1 MNAITPPH
9 LKWPADAG
17 CTAVPY
23 SVFNNQEVYDL
34 EQAKIYNGKTWNFL
48 AAEAELPEKGSFK
61 STYIGDTPV
70 VVTRGQ
76 DDEVYAWVNRCA
88 HRGAEICRERHGI
101 SEDGAYTCVYHQWA
115 YDAKG
120 DLRGVPFQRGLGG
133 KGGMPKDFDKKQHGL
148 RKVRVVNYHGAIF
161 GTFSNE
167 TPDIEE
173 YMGEDVAYH
182 FKRLMHK
189 PIEILGTTR
198 QHIAGN
204 WKFYSENTKDPYH
217 ASLLHLFHATF
228 GLYRSSQ
235 KGASIVNND
244 FHSVLWASS
253 GTEDENA
260 LDDMKKDKLRTL
272 QTGEYKLRDA
282 SLLAGTQEFDDGIT
296 LVILSLFPSLVLQQ
310 IQNTLAFRQI
320 LPKGKDE
327 FELVWTYFGY
337 KDDTE
342 ELRNYR
348 LKQFNLI
355 GPGGLISMEDGEST
369 ELCQNAIIRDGE
381 YTNVIQ
387 MAGTEPSG
395 DDHLVTEG
403 LIRGLWQGYQKI
415 MDF

>member
-1 MNAITPPH
+1 MNTPAH
-9 LKWPADAG
+9 LKWPDNAD

-23 SVFNNQEVYDL
+23 SVFNSQEVYDL
-34 EQAKIYNGKTWNFL
+34 EQQKLYNGPTWNYL
-48 AAEAELPEKGSFK
+48 AAADELPEKGSFK

-76 DDEVYAWVNRCA
+76 DDEFYAWVNRCA
-88 HRGAEICRERHGI
+88 HRGAEICRERHGK
-101 SEDGAYTCVYHQWA
+101 SEDGAFTCVYHQWA

-120 DLRGVPFQRGLGG
+120 DLHGIPFQRGLAG

-148 RKVRVVNYHGAIF
+148 RKVRLANYHGVLF
-161 GTFSNE
+161 GTFSE
-167 TPDIEE
+167 QTPDIES
-173 YMGEDVAYH
+173 YMGEDVSH
-182 FKRLMHK
+182 HLKRIMNR
-189 PIEILGTTR
+189 PIEILGHTR
-198 QHIAGN
+198 QSIAGN

-235 KGASIVNND
+235 KGESIINND

-253 GTEDENA
+253 GTESESA
-260 LDDMKKDKLRTL
+260 LDDMRKDKLRTL
-272 QTGEYKLRDA
+272 QTGEYALQDP
-282 SLLAGTQEFDDGIT
+282 SLLAGQQEFDDGVT
-296 LVILSLFPSLVLQQ
+296 LVILSLFPSLVMQQ

-320 LPKGKDE
+320 LPKSKDE

-337 KDDTE
+337 KDDSE
-342 ELRNYR
+342 ELRNIR

-355 GPGGLISMEDGEST
+355 GPGGFISMEDGEST
-369 ELCQNAIIRDGE
+369 ELCQNAIVRDGA

-387 MAGTEPSG
+387 MAGKEAKG

-403 LIRGLWQGYQKI
+403 LIRGLWKGYREI

>member
-1 MNAITPPH
+1 MSTPEH

-23 SVFNNQEVYDL
+23 SVFNSEEVYEL
-34 EQAKIYNGKTWNFL
+34 EQEKIYNGKTWNFL
-48 AAEAELPEKGSFK
+48 AAEAEIPDKGSFK

-76 DDEVYAWVNRCA
+76 DDEIYAWVNRCA
-88 HRGAEICRERHGI
+88 HRGAEICRERHGK
-101 SEDGAYTCVYHQWA
+101 SEDGAFTCVYHQWA

-120 DLRGVPFQRGLGG
+120 DLRGVPFQRGLAG

-148 RKVRVVNYHGAIF
+148 RTVRVVNYHGVVF
-161 GTFSNE
+161 GTFSDD
-167 TPDIEE
+167 TPDIET
-173 YMGEDVAYH
+173 YMGEDVNH
-182 FKRLMHK
+182 HLKRIMNR
-189 PIEILGTTR
+189 PIEILGHTR

-235 KGASIVNND
+235 KGESIVNND

-253 GTEDENA
+253 GTEDKTA

-272 QTGEYKLRDA
+272 QTGEYTLQDPT
-282 SLLAGTQEFDDGIT
+282 LLKGQQEFDDGVT
-296 LVILSLFPSLVLQQ
+296 LVILSLFPSLVMQQ

-320 LPKGKDE
+320 LPKGKDA

-337 KDDTE
+337 QDDSE
-342 ELRNYR
+342 ELRNIR

-369 ELCQNAIIRDGE
+369 ELCQKAIVRDGSR
-381 YTNVIQ
+381 TNVIQ
-387 MAGTEPSG
+387 MAGKDPVG

-403 LIRGLWQGYQKI
+403 LIRGLWKGYQEL
-415 MDF
+415 MGF

>member
-1 MNAITPPH
+1 M
-9 LKWPADAG
+9 
-17 CTAVPY
+17 
-23 SVFNNQEVYDL
+23 
-34 EQAKIYNGKTWNFL
+34 
-48 AAEAELPEKGSFK
+48 
-61 STYIGDTPV
+61 
-70 VVTRGQ
+70 
-76 DDEVYAWVNRCA
+76 YAWVNRCA
-88 HRGAEICRERHGI
+88 HRGAEICRERHGK
-101 SEDGAYTCVYHQWA
+101 SEDGAYTCVYHQWS

-120 DLRGVPFQRGLGG
+120 DLRGVPFQRGLAG

-161 GTFSNE
+161 GTFSDD
-167 TPDIEE
+167 TPDIED

-182 FKRLMHK
+182 FKRIMHK

-235 KGASIVNND
+235 KGESISNND
-244 FHSVLWASS
+244 FHSVLWASG
-253 GTEDENA
+253 GTEDESA

-272 QTGEYKLRDA
+272 QTGEYELQDM
-282 SLLAGTQEFDDGIT
+282 SLLAGTQEFEDNVT

-337 KDDTE
+337 KDDSE
-342 ELRNYR
+342 EVRNYR

-369 ELCQNAIIRDGE
+369 ELCQNAIVRDGE

-387 MAGTEPSG
+387 MAGKEASG

-403 LIRGLWQGYQKI
+403 LIRGLWKGYKEL

>member
-1 MNAITPPH
+1 MTTPDH

-23 SVFNNQEVYDL
+23 SVFNTQEVYEL
-34 EQAKIYNGKTWNFL
+34 EQEKIYNGKTWNFL
-48 AAEAELPEKGSFK
+48 AAEAEIPDKGSFK
-61 STYIGDTPV
+61 STFIGDTPV

-76 DDEVYAWVNRCA
+76 DNEIYAWVNRCA
-88 HRGAEICRERHGI
+88 HRGAEICRERHGK
-101 SEDGAYTCVYHQWA
+101 SEDGVYTCVYHQWA

-120 DLRGVPFQRGLGG
+120 DLRGVPFQRGLAG

-148 RKVRVVNYHGAIF
+148 RTVRVVNYHGAVF
-161 GTFSNE
+161 GTFSE
-167 TPDIEE
+167 QTPDIET
-173 YMGEDVAYH
+173 YMGADVSYH
-182 FKRLMHK
+182 MKRLLNR
-189 PIEILGTTR
+189 PLEILGTTR
-198 QHIAGN
+198 QYIAGN

-235 KGASIVNND
+235 KGESIVNND

-253 GTEDENA
+253 GTEDKTA

-272 QTGEYKLRDA
+272 QTGEYKLQDP
-282 SLLAGTQEFDDGIT
+282 SLLKGQQEFDDGIT

-337 KDDTE
+337 KDDSE
-342 ELRNYR
+342 ELRNIR

-369 ELCQNAIIRDGE
+369 ELCQKAIVRDGSR
-381 YTNVIQ
+381 TNVIQ
-387 MAGTEPSG
+387 MAGKEPVG

-403 LIRGLWQGYQKI
+403 LIRGLWKGYQEL
-415 MDF
+415 MEF

>member
-1 MNAITPPH
+1 MSTTPEH
-9 LKWPADAG
+9 LKEAG

-23 SVFNNQEVYDL
+23 SVFNNQEVYEL
-34 EQAKIYNGKTWNFL
+34 EQEKIYNGDTWHFL
-48 AAEAELPEKGSFK
+48 AATAEIPDKGSFK

-88 HRGAEICRERHGI
+88 HRGAEVCRERHGK
-101 SEDGAYTCVYHQWA
+101 SEDGVFACVYHQWA

-120 DLRGVPFQRGLGG
+120 DLHGVPFQRGLAG
-133 KGGMPKDFDKKQHGL
+133 KGGMPKDFDKKQHSL
-148 RKVRVVNYHGAIF
+148 RKVRVVVFQDTVF
-161 GTFSNE
+161 GTFGDN

-198 QHIAGN
+198 QYIAGN

-235 KGASIVNND
+235 KGESIVNND
-244 FHSVLWASS
+244 YHSVLWASS
-253 GTEDENA
+253 GTESADA

-272 QTGEYKLRDA
+272 QTGEYELKDP
-282 SLLAGTQEFDDGIT
+282 SLLKGQQEFDDGIT

-342 ELRNYR
+342 ELRNIR

-355 GPGGLISMEDGEST
+355 GPAGLISMEDGEST
-369 ELCQNAIIRDGE
+369 ELCQNAIVRDGQ

-387 MAGTEPSG
+387 MDGKEATGN
-395 DDHLVTEG
+395 DHLVTEG
-403 LIRGLWQGYQKI
+403 LIRGLWKGYKELMQ
-415 MDF
+415 F

>member
-1 MNAITPPH
+1 MSTPEH

-23 SVFNNQEVYDL
+23 SVFNSEEVYEL
-34 EQAKIYNGKTWNFL
+34 EQEKIYNGKTWNFL
-48 AAEAELPEKGSFK
+48 AAEAEIPDKGSFK

-76 DDEVYAWVNRCA
+76 DDEIYAWVNRCA
-88 HRGAEICRERHGI
+88 HRGAEICRERHGK
-101 SEDGAYTCVYHQWA
+101 SEDGVYTCVYHQWA

-120 DLRGVPFQRGLGG
+120 DLRGVPFQRGLAG

-148 RKVRVVNYHGAIF
+148 RTVRVINYHGVVF
-161 GTFSNE
+161 GTFSDD
-167 TPDIEE
+167 TPDIET
-173 YMGEDVAYH
+173 YMGEDVNH
-182 FKRLMHK
+182 HLKRIMNR
-189 PIEILGTTR
+189 PIEILGHTR

-235 KGASIVNND
+235 KGESIVNND

-253 GTEDENA
+253 GTEDKTA

-272 QTGEYKLRDA
+272 QTGEYTLQDPT
-282 SLLAGTQEFDDGIT
+282 LLKGQQEFDDGVT
-296 LVILSLFPSLVLQQ
+296 LVILSLFPSLVMQQ

-320 LPKGKDE
+320 LPKGKDA

-337 KDDTE
+337 KDDSE
-342 ELRNYR
+342 ELRNIR

-369 ELCQNAIIRDGE
+369 ELCQKAIVRDGNR
-381 YTNVIQ
+381 TNVIQ
-387 MAGTEPSG
+387 MAGKDPVG

-403 LIRGLWQGYQKI
+403 LIRGLWKGYQEL
-415 MDF
+415 MGF

>member
-1 MNAITPPH
+1 MRSMLDR

-23 SVFNNQEVYDL
+23 WVFNNQEVYDL
-34 EQAKIYNGKTWNFL
+34 EQEKIYNGPTWNFL
-48 AAEAELPEKGSFK
+48 AADAELPGKGSFK

-76 DDEVYAWVNRCA
+76 DNEIYAWVNRCA
-88 HRGAEICRERHGI
+88 HRGAEICRERHGK
-101 SEDGAYTCVYHQWA
+101 SEDGVYTCVYHQWA

-120 DLRGVPFQRGLGG
+120 DLHGVPFQRGLAG
-133 KGGMPKDFDKKQHGL
+133 KGGMPKDFDKKKHGL

-161 GTFSNE
+161 GTFSDD

-173 YMGEDVAYH
+173 YMGDDVSYH
-182 FKRLMHK
+182 MRRLLNK

-198 QHIAGN
+198 QYIKGN
-204 WKFYSENTKDPYH
+204 WKFYAENTKDPYH

-235 KGASIVNND
+235 QGESIVNNKV
-244 FHSVLWASS
+244 HCLIWVKSS
-253 GTEDENA
+253 EEKKSA
-260 LDDMKKDKLRTL
+260 LDDVKKENLRTMQQGNYAL
-272 QTGEYKLRDA
+272 ADE
-282 SLLAGTQEFDDGIT
+282 SLLAGQQEFEDGHS
-296 LVILSLFPSLVLQQ
+296 LDILSMFPSLVLQQ

-342 ELRNYR
+342 ELRNIR

-355 GPGGLISMEDGEST
+355 GPAGLISMEDGEST
-369 ELCQNAIIRDGE
+369 ELCQKAIVRDGE
-381 YTNVIQ
+381 YTSVIE
-387 MAGTEPSG
+387 MDGKEPEG
-395 DDHLVTEG
+395 AKHLVTEG
-403 LIRGLWQGYQKI
+403 MIRSMWQGYRE
-415 MDF
+415 MMGF

>member
-1 MNAITPPH
+1 MSTTPEH
-9 LKWPADAG
+9 LKWPAEAG
-17 CTAVPY
+17 CNAVPY
-23 SVFNNQEVYDL
+23 SVFNSAEVYEL
-34 EQAKIYNGKTWNFL
+34 EQEKIYNGNLWHFL
-48 AAEAELPEKGSFK
+48 AAEAEIPDHGSFK

-70 VVTRGQ
+70 VVTRGH
-76 DDEVYAWVNRCA
+76 DDEIYAWVNRCA
-88 HRGAEICRERHGI
+88 HRGAEICRERHGKV
-101 SEDGAYTCVYHQWA
+101 EDGMYTCVYHQWG
-115 YDAKG
+115 YDAQG
-120 DLRGVPFQRGLGG
+120 NLRGIPFQRGLAG
-133 KGGMPKDFDKKQHGL
+133 KGGMPKDFDKKKHGL
-148 RKVRVVNYHGAIF
+148 RTARVVNYHGVIF
-161 GTFSNE
+161 GTFGDN

-182 FKRLMHK
+182 FRRLMHK

-198 QHIAGN
+198 QYIAGN

-235 KGASIVNND
+235 KGASIINND

-253 GTEDENA
+253 GTEDKTA

-272 QTGEYKLRDA
+272 QTGEYALKDP
-282 SLLAGTQEFDDGIT
+282 SLLKGQQEFDDGIT

-342 ELRNYR
+342 ELRNIR

-355 GPGGLISMEDGEST
+355 GPAGLISMEDGEST
-369 ELCQNAIIRDGE
+369 ELCQNAIVRDGK
-381 YTNVIQ
+381 YTNVIR
-387 MAGTEPSG
+387 MAGDDPKG

-403 LIRGLWQGYQKI
+403 LIRGLWQGYRNL

>member
-1 MNAITPPH
+1 MSTPEH

-23 SVFNNQEVYDL
+23 SVFNSEEVYEL
-34 EQAKIYNGKTWNFL
+34 EQEKIYNGKTWNFL
-48 AAEAELPEKGSFK
+48 AAEAEIPDKGSFK

-76 DDEVYAWVNRCA
+76 DDEIYAWVNRCA
-88 HRGAEICRERHGI
+88 HRGAEICRERHGK
-101 SEDGAYTCVYHQWA
+101 SEDGVYTCVYHQWA

-120 DLRGVPFQRGLGG
+120 DLRGVPFQRGLAG

-148 RKVRVVNYHGAIF
+148 RTVRVVNYHGVVF
-161 GTFSNE
+161 GTFSDD
-167 TPDIEE
+167 TPDIES
-173 YMGEDVAYH
+173 YMGEDVSH
-182 FKRLMHK
+182 HLKRIMNR

-198 QHIAGN
+198 QYIAGN

-235 KGASIVNND
+235 KGESIVNND
-244 FHSVLWASS
+244 FHSILWASS
-253 GTEDENA
+253 GSEDKVA

-272 QTGEYKLRDA
+272 QTGEYELHDP
-282 SLLAGTQEFDDGIT
+282 SLLKGQQEFDDGVT
-296 LVILSLFPSLVLQQ
+296 LVILSLFPSLVMQQ

-320 LPKGKDE
+320 LPKGKDA

-337 KDDTE
+337 KDDSE
-342 ELRNYR
+342 ELRNIR

-369 ELCQNAIIRDGE
+369 ELCQKAIVRDGSR
-381 YTNVIQ
+381 TNVIQ
-387 MAGTEPSG
+387 MAGKEPVG

-403 LIRGLWQGYQKI
+403 LIRGLWKGYQDL
-415 MDF
+415 MGF

>member
-1 MNAITPPH
+1 MSTPEH

-23 SVFNNQEVYDL
+23 SVFNSEEVYEL
-34 EQAKIYNGKTWNFL
+34 EQEKIYNGKTWNFL
-48 AAEAELPEKGSFK
+48 AAEAEIPDKGSFK

-76 DDEVYAWVNRCA
+76 DDEIYAWVNRCA
-88 HRGAEICRERHGI
+88 HRGAEICRERHGK
-101 SEDGAYTCVYHQWA
+101 SEDGVYTCVYHQWA

-120 DLRGVPFQRGLGG
+120 DLRGVPFQRGLAG

-148 RKVRVVNYHGAIF
+148 RTVRVINYHGVVF
-161 GTFSNE
+161 GTFSDN
-167 TPDIEE
+167 TPDIET
-173 YMGEDVAYH
+173 YMGEDVNH
-182 FKRLMHK
+182 HLKRIMNR
-189 PIEILGTTR
+189 PIEILGHTR

-235 KGASIVNND
+235 KGESIVNND

-253 GTEDENA
+253 GTEDKTA

-272 QTGEYKLRDA
+272 QTGEYNLQDPT
-282 SLLAGTQEFDDGIT
+282 LLKGQQEFDDGVT
-296 LVILSLFPSLVLQQ
+296 LVILSLFPSLVMQQ

-320 LPKGKDE
+320 LPKGKDA

-337 KDDTE
+337 KDDSE
-342 ELRNYR
+342 ELRNIR

-369 ELCQNAIIRDGE
+369 ELCQKAIVRDGSR
-381 YTNVIQ
+381 TNVIQ
-387 MAGTEPSG
+387 MAGKDPVG

-403 LIRGLWQGYQKI
+403 LIRGLWKGYQDL
-415 MDF
+415 MGF

>member
-1 MNAITPPH
+1 MSTTPEH
-9 LKWPADAG
+9 LKWPKEAG

-23 SVFNNQEVYDL
+23 SVFNSEEVYEL
-34 EQAKIYNGKTWNFL
+34 EQEKIYNGDTWHFL
-48 AAEAELPEKGSFK
+48 AATAEIPDKGSFK

-70 VVTRGQ
+70 VVTRGH

-88 HRGAEICRERHGI
+88 HRGAEVCRERHGK
-101 SEDGAYTCVYHQWA
+101 SEDGVFACVYHQWA

-120 DLRGVPFQRGLGG
+120 DLRGVPFQRGLAG
-133 KGGMPKDFDKKQHGL
+133 KGGMPKDFDKKQHSL
-148 RKVRVVNYHGAIF
+148 RKVRVVVFQDTVF
-161 GTFSNE
+161 GTFGDN

-198 QHIAGN
+198 QYIAGN

-244 FHSVLWASS
+244 YHSVLWASS
-253 GTEDENA
+253 GTESADA

-272 QTGEYKLRDA
+272 QTGEYELKDP
-282 SLLAGTQEFDDGIT
+282 SLLKGQQEFDDGIT

-342 ELRNYR
+342 ELRNIR

-355 GPGGLISMEDGEST
+355 GPAGLISMEDGEST
-369 ELCQNAIIRDGE
+369 ELCQNAIVRDGK

-387 MAGTEPSG
+387 MDGKEATGN
-395 DDHLVTEG
+395 DHLVTEG
-403 LIRGLWQGYQKI
+403 LIRGLWKGYQKI
-415 MDF
+415 MQF

>member
-1 MNAITPPH
+1 MSTTPEH
-9 LKWPADAG
+9 LKWPKEAG

-23 SVFNNQEVYDL
+23 SVFNSEEVYEL
-34 EQAKIYNGKTWNFL
+34 EQEKIYNGDTWHFL
-48 AAEAELPEKGSFK
+48 AATAEIPDKGSFK

-70 VVTRGQ
+70 VVTRGH

-88 HRGAEICRERHGI
+88 HRGAEVCRERHGK
-101 SEDGAYTCVYHQWA
+101 SEDGVFACVYHQWA

-120 DLRGVPFQRGLGG
+120 DLRGVPFQRGLAG
-133 KGGMPKDFDKKQHGL
+133 KGGMPKDFDKKQHSL
-148 RKVRVVNYHGAIF
+148 RKVRVVVFQDTVF
-161 GTFSNE
+161 GTFGDN

-198 QHIAGN
+198 QYIAGN

-244 FHSVLWASS
+244 YHSVLWASS
-253 GTEDENA
+253 GTESADA

-272 QTGEYKLRDA
+272 QTGEYELKDP
-282 SLLAGTQEFDDGIT
+282 SLLKGQQEFDDGIT

-342 ELRNYR
+342 ELRNIR

-355 GPGGLISMEDGEST
+355 GPAGLISMEDGEST
-369 ELCQNAIIRDGE
+369 ELCQNAIVRDGK

-387 MAGTEPSG
+387 MDGKEATGN
-395 DDHLVTEG
+395 DHLVTEG
-403 LIRGLWQGYQKI
+403 LIRGLWKGYQKI
-415 MDF
+415 MQL

>member
-1 MNAITPPH
+1 MSTPEH

-23 SVFNNQEVYDL
+23 SVFNSEEVYEL
-34 EQAKIYNGKTWNFL
+34 EQEKIYNGKTWNFL
-48 AAEAELPEKGSFK
+48 AAEAEIPDKGSFK

-76 DDEVYAWVNRCA
+76 DDEIYAWVNRCA
-88 HRGAEICRERHGI
+88 HRGAEICRERHGK
-101 SEDGAYTCVYHQWA
+101 SEDGAFTCVYHQWA
-115 YDAKG
+115 FDAKG
-120 DLRGVPFQRGLGG
+120 DLRGVPFQRGLAG

-148 RKVRVVNYHGAIF
+148 RTVRVVNYNGVVF
-161 GTFSNE
+161 GTFSDD
-167 TPDIEE
+167 TPDIET
-173 YMGEDVAYH
+173 YMGEDVNH
-182 FKRLMHK
+182 HLSRIMNR
-189 PIEILGTTR
+189 PIEILGHTR

-235 KGASIVNND
+235 KGESIVNND

-253 GTEDENA
+253 GTEDKTA

-272 QTGEYKLRDA
+272 QTGEYTLQDPT
-282 SLLAGTQEFDDGIT
+282 LLKGQQEFDDGVT
-296 LVILSLFPSLVLQQ
+296 LVILSLFPSLVMQQ

-320 LPKGKDE
+320 LPKGKDA

-337 KDDTE
+337 KDDSE
-342 ELRNYR
+342 ELRNIR

-369 ELCQNAIIRDGE
+369 ELCQKAIVRDGSR
-381 YTNVIQ
+381 TNVIQ
-387 MAGTEPSG
+387 MAGKEPVG

-403 LIRGLWQGYQKI
+403 LIRGLWKGYQEL
-415 MDF
+415 MGF

>member
-1 MNAITPPH
+1 MSTPEH

-23 SVFNNQEVYDL
+23 SVFNSEEVYEL
-34 EQAKIYNGKTWNFL
+34 EQEKIYNGKTWNFL
-48 AAEAELPEKGSFK
+48 AAEAEIPDKGSFK

-76 DDEVYAWVNRCA
+76 DDEIYAWVNRCA
-88 HRGAEICRERHGI
+88 HRGAEICRERHGK
-101 SEDGAYTCVYHQWA
+101 SEDGVYTCVYHQWA

-120 DLRGVPFQRGLGG
+120 DLRGVPFQRGLAG

-148 RKVRVVNYHGAIF
+148 RTVRVINYHGVVF
-161 GTFSNE
+161 GTFSDN
-167 TPDIEE
+167 TPDIET
-173 YMGEDVAYH
+173 YMGEDVNH
-182 FKRLMHK
+182 HLKRIMNR
-189 PIEILGTTR
+189 PIEILGHTR

-235 KGASIVNND
+235 KGESIVNND

-253 GTEDENA
+253 GTEDKTA

-272 QTGEYKLRDA
+272 QTGEYELQDPT
-282 SLLAGTQEFDDGIT
+282 LLKGQQEFDDGVT
-296 LVILSLFPSLVLQQ
+296 LVILSLFPSLVMQQ

-320 LPKGKDE
+320 LPKGKDA

-337 KDDTE
+337 KDDSE
-342 ELRNYR
+342 ELRNIR

-369 ELCQNAIIRDGE
+369 ELCQKAIVRDGNR
-381 YTNVIQ
+381 TNVIQ
-387 MAGTEPSG
+387 MAGKDPVG

-403 LIRGLWQGYQKI
+403 LIRGLWKGYQEL
-415 MDF
+415 MGF

>member
-1 MNAITPPH
+1 MSTTPEH
-9 LKWPADAG
+9 LKWPNHADH
-17 CTAVPY
+17 TAVPY
-23 SVFNNQEVYDL
+23 SVFNDQEVYEL
-34 EQAKIYNGKTWNFL
+34 EQEKIYNGDTWHFL
-48 AAEAELPEKGSFK
+48 AAAAEIPDKGSFK

-88 HRGAEICRERHGI
+88 HRGAEVCRERHGK
-101 SEDGAYTCVYHQWA
+101 SEDGVFACVYHQWA

-120 DLRGVPFQRGLGG
+120 DLHGVPFQRGLAG
-133 KGGMPKDFDKKQHGL
+133 KGGMPKDFDKKQHSL
-148 RKVRVVNYHGAIF
+148 RKVRVIVFQDTVF
-161 GTFSNE
+161 GTFGDN

-198 QHIAGN
+198 QYIAGN

-235 KGASIVNND
+235 KGESIVNND
-244 FHSVLWASS
+244 YHSVLWASS
-253 GTEDENA
+253 GTENADA

-272 QTGEYKLRDA
+272 QTGEYELKDP
-282 SLLAGTQEFDDGIT
+282 SLLKGQQEFDDGIT

-337 KDDTE
+337 KDDSE
-342 ELRNYR
+342 ELRNIR

-355 GPGGLISMEDGEST
+355 GPAGLISMEDGEST
-369 ELCQNAIIRDGE
+369 ELCQNAIVRDGK

-387 MAGTEPSG
+387 MDGKEATGN
-395 DDHLVTEG
+395 DHLVTEG
-403 LIRGLWQGYQKI
+403 LIRGLWKGYKELMQ
-415 MDF
+415 F

>member
-9 LKWPADAG
+9 LKWPANADH
-17 CTAVPY
+17 TAVPY

-34 EQAKIYNGKTWNFL
+34 EQARLYNGPTWNYL
-48 AAEAELPEKGSFK
+48 ATEAELPEKGSFK

-76 DDEVYAWVNRCA
+76 DNEIYAWVNRCA
-88 HRGAEICRERHGI
+88 HRGAEICRERHGK

-115 YDAKG
+115 FDAKG
-120 DLRGVPFQRGLGG
+120 DLRGVPFQRGLAG
-133 KGGMPKDFDKKQHGL
+133 KGGMPKDFDKKQHSL

-161 GTFSNE
+161 GTFSDD
-167 TPDIEE
+167 TPDIED

-182 FKRLMHK
+182 FKRIMHK

-235 KGASIVNND
+235 KGESISNND
-244 FHSVLWASS
+244 FHSVLWASG
-253 GTEDENA
+253 GTEDESA

-272 QTGEYKLRDA
+272 QTGEYELQDM
-282 SLLAGTQEFDDGIT
+282 SLLAGTQEFEDNVT

-337 KDDTE
+337 KDDSE
-342 ELRNYR
+342 EVRNYR

-369 ELCQNAIIRDGE
+369 ELCQNAIVRDGE

-387 MAGTEPSG
+387 MGGKEASG

-403 LIRGLWQGYQKI
+403 LIRGLWKGYKEL

>member
-1 MNAITPPH
+1 
-9 LKWPADAG
+9 
-17 CTAVPY
+17 
-23 SVFNNQEVYDL
+23 
-34 EQAKIYNGKTWNFL
+34 
-48 AAEAELPEKGSFK
+48 
-61 STYIGDTPV
+61 
-70 VVTRGQ
+70 
-76 DDEVYAWVNRCA
+76 
-88 HRGAEICRERHGI
+88 
-101 SEDGAYTCVYHQWA
+101 
-115 YDAKG
+115 
-120 DLRGVPFQRGLGG
+120 
-133 KGGMPKDFDKKQHGL
+133 MPKDFDKKKHGL

-161 GTFSNE
+161 GTFSDD

-173 YMGEDVAYH
+173 YMGDDVSYH
-182 FKRLMHK
+182 MRRLLNK

-198 QHIAGN
+198 QYIKGN

-235 KGASIVNND
+235 KGESIANND
-244 FHSVLWASS
+244 YHSVLWASG
-253 GTEDENA
+253 GTEDETA

-272 QTGEYKLRDA
+272 QTGEYELKDA
-282 SLLAGTQEFDDGIT
+282 SILAGKQEFEDGVT
-296 LVILSLFPSLVLQQ
+296 LVILSLFPSLVVQQ

-342 ELRNYR
+342 ELRNIR

-355 GPGGLISMEDGEST
+355 GPAGLISMEDGEST

-381 YTNVIQ
+381 FTNVIR
-387 MAGTEPSG
+387 MAGDEAKG

-403 LIRGLWQGYQKI
+403 LIRGLWKGYREI